1 MQLASVVSERF
12 GFKVPGVYV
21 RMSEAG
27 LLAVA
32 RSAPAKAAKSTRRSD
47 AEPPAPKGKKLYSR
61 ARALAACD
69 LAWLSAEEIVARVE
83 RSMPTPGQRASS
95 RASRWGSAFVFV
107 PFAESRAGDEWG
119 WAPSLGEP
127 GAVEPPVM
135 FRPLGVR
142 EPARSGVR
150 PLRFGALETEDAR
163 IVAPTFATFLFRLTL
178 ESLAECPHDPSEM
191 DLAERVAMLRGSA
204 RAVLDFLPA
213 ELSARLDR
221 VLDLPVR
228 KVMVRTLRERGGK
241 FFRASETT
249 HLSLVG
255 TEWAARIVREELED
269 PRIDQPLRVDG

>member
-1 MQLASVVSERF
+1 SKGASA
-12 GFKVPGVYV
+12 K
-21 RMSEAG
+21 
-27 LLAVA
+27 
-32 RSAPAKAAKSTRRSD
+32 KAAPKSKTF
-47 AEPPAPKGKKLYSR
+47 YSR

-69 LAWLSAEEIVARVE
+69 LSWLAAEEIAARVE
-83 RSMPTPGQRASS
+83 RSVPSPGPRAA
-95 RASRWGSAFVFV
+95 RASRWGAGFVFI
-107 PFAESRAGDEWG
+107 PFAENRSGDEWG

-135 FRPLGVR
+135 FCPLGVGR
-142 EPARSGVR
+142 SAAAGTPQRSGMR
-150 PLRFGALETEDAR
+150 ALRLSSHDTEDAR
-163 IVAPTFATFLFRLTL
+163 IVAPTFATFLFRMTL

-191 DLAERVAMLRGSA
+191 DLAERIATLRGSA

-241 FFRASETT
+241 FYRASEAT

-269 PRIDQPLRVDG
+269 ARVDQPLRIDG